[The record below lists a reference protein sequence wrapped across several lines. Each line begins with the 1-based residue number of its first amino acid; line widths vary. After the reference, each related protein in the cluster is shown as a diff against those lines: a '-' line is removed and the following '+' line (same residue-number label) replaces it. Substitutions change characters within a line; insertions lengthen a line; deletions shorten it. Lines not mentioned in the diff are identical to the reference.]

1 MARTAA
7 EKTQDYTAAGDS
19 VTLINTLVAQSS
31 LTDEEKDTIQRN
43 VDHLKIMTGK
53 TDWESS
59 QTMTAF
65 NNAITAGEA
74 KL

>member
-7 EKTQDYTAAGDS
+7 EKTQDYSAAGDS
-19 VTLINTLVAQSS
+19 VTLINTLAAKSS
-31 LTDEEKDTIQRN
+31 LTDEEKETIKRN
-43 VDHLKIMTGK
+43 TDHLELMVAKS
-53 TDWESS
+53 DWESS

-65 NNAITAGEA
+65 NKAITDGKA

>member
-7 EKTQDYTAAGDS
+7 EKTQDYSAAGDS

-31 LTDEEKDTIQRN
+31 LTDEDKETIKRN
-43 VDHLKIMTGK
+43 TDHLELMVAK

-59 QTMTAF
+59 QSLTAL
-65 NNAITAGEA
+65 NKAITDGKA

>member
-7 EKTQDYTAAGDS
+7 EKTQDYSAAGDS

-31 LTDEEKDTIQRN
+31 LTDEDKETIKRN
-43 VDHLKIMTGK
+43 TDHLELMVAK

-59 QTMTAF
+59 QSLTAF
-65 NNAITAGEA
+65 NTAITDGKA

>member
-1 MARTAA
+1 MARTSA
-7 EKTQDYTAAGDS
+7 EKTQDYSAAGDS

-31 LTDEEKDTIQRN
+31 RTDEEKATIKRN
-43 VDHLKIMTGK
+43 TEHLKIMVAK

-59 QTMTAF
+59 QSMTAF
-65 NNAITAGEA
+65 NKAITDGEA

>member
-7 EKTQDYTAAGDS
+7 EKTQDYSAAGDS

-31 LTDEEKDTIQRN
+31 LTDDDKATIKRN
-43 VDHLKIMTGK
+43 TDHLELMVAK

-59 QTMTAF
+59 QSLTAL
-65 NNAITAGEA
+65 NKAITDGKA